1 MEDRIYRRLHRGAD
15 LTYFQVKVE
24 QTDLHIGACRD
35 LTDEA
40 RALVIQC
47 RGVLTDWIRAHEDF
61 LTSLTPLDMP
71 DNAPPLIASM
81 YRAARA
87 AGVGPMAAVAGA
99 VAQAVGVG
107 LTAHSPDVIVENGGD
122 IYIAGDRDRTVGLY
136 AGHSPL
142 SEQVGVTIKAGQ
154 MPIGVCTSSGTV
166 GHSLSLGRA
175 DAAMVLALDAA
186 LSDAAAT
193 AAANRVREPEDIQ
206 QALRF
211 VSGIPGVVGALIVK
225 DDQLGAWGAVKLC
238 RL

>member
-15 LTYFQVKVE
+15 LTYFQVKFE

-35 LTDEA
+35 LTDVA

-61 LTSLTPLDMP
+61 LTSLTPLDIP
-71 DNAPPLIASM
+71 ADAPPLIASM

-87 AGVGPMAAVAGA
+87 VGVGPMAAVAGA
-99 VAQAVGVG
+99 VAQAVGAG
-107 LTAHSPDVIVENGGD
+107 LAVHSPNVIVENGGD
-122 IYIAGDRDRTVGLY
+122 IYIAGDRERTVGLY

-142 SEQVGVTIKAGQ
+142 SERVGVTIEASQ
-154 MPIGVCTSSGTV
+154 MPMGVCTSSGTV

-175 DAAMVLALDAA
+175 DAAMVLAPDAA

-193 AAANRVREPEDIQ
+193 AAANRVQAPEDIQ
-206 QALRF
+206 KALHF
-211 VSGIPGVVGALIVK
+211 VSGIPGIAGALLVK
-225 DDQLGAWGAVKLC
+225 DDRLGAWGAIKLC